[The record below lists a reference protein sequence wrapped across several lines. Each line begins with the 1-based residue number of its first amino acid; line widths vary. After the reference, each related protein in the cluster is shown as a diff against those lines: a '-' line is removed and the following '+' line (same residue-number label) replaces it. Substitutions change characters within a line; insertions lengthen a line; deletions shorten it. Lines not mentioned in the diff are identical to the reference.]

1 MHMKRKILQIILRLL
16 ARLVIAR
23 YKPIIIGITGS
34 VGKTTSKEAI
44 SAIIGG
50 RLRVGKT
57 IQNNNNEV
65 GVPLTVLGA
74 DGGERSIVK
83 WLFIVAR
90 VICLVVIKDKRYP
103 EALVVEMAA
112 DRPGDLEYL
121 VKIAPPQIGVI
132 TAVGRAHL
140 EFFKTTRKLV
150 QEKQTLITCLPVE
163 GFAILNSDDAEV
175 IAMQNKTRAR
185 ALTYGFNEKAML
197 RAVEIFVG
205 SEEVE
210 GHLKLTGIYFK
221 IMYKGSTVPV
231 FLPCI
236 LGRQHIYAALAG
248 AAAGIGVGMNLV
260 EVSERMHYY
269 DTPPGRMRIIEGIKH
284 TTLIDDTY
292 NSSPTAAIAAV
303 ETLADA
309 PCLKSARRFAVLG
322 DMLELGPHTEI
333 EHREL
338 GKKVEELGIEY
349 LYTVGERAKF
359 IAQAASFAG
368 MKEDSILMFA
378 DAFAAGKMLQEKIK
392 QGDLLLIKGSQG
404 IRMEKITRELMAEP
418 LHAEHLLCRQYGHWI
433 DDY

>member
-1 MHMKRKILQIILRLL
+1 MKRKILQIILRVL

-65 GVPLTVLGA
+65 GVPLTVLGV
-74 DGGERSIVK
+74 DGGERSLVK
-83 WLFIVAR
+83 WFFIVMRAMR
-90 VICLVVIKDKRYP
+90 LFFLRDKRYP

-121 VKIAPPQIGVI
+121 TKLAPPQIGVI
-132 TAVGRAHL
+132 TSVGRAHL
-140 EFFKTTRKLV
+140 EFFKTMRKLA
-150 QEKQTLITCLPVE
+150 QEKQTLITCLPND
-163 GFAILNSDDAEV
+163 GFAILNADDTEV

-185 ALTYGFNEKAML
+185 PLTFGLSEGSML
-197 RAVEIFVG
+197 RAVEVSVG
-205 SEEVE
+205 SEEFAD
-210 GHLKLTGIYFK
+210 GLKPTGMYFK
-221 IMYKGSTVPV
+221 IMHKGSVVPV
-231 FLPCI
+231 FLFGI
-236 LGRQHIYAALAG
+236 LGRQHVYAALAG
-248 AAAGIGVGMNLV
+248 AAVGIGVGMNLV

-269 DTPPGRMRIIEGIKH
+269 DAPPGRMRIVDGIKQ
-284 TTLIDDTY
+284 TTLVDDTY
-292 NSSPTAAIAAV
+292 NSSPTAATAAV
-303 ETLADA
+303 ETLAEV
-309 PCLKSARRFAVLG
+309 PCAKGARKFAVLG

-338 GKKVEELGIEY
+338 GKKVAELGIGY

-359 IAQAASFAG
+359 IAHAAKDAG
-368 MKEDSILMFA
+368 MKEDKILSFA
-378 DAFAAGKMLQEKIK
+378 DAVTAGRMLQEKIK
-392 QGDLLLIKGSQG
+392 QGDIVLIKGSQG
-404 IRMEKITRELMAEP
+404 MRMEKITRELMAEP
-418 LHAEHLLCRQYGHWI
+418 LHAEHLLCRQYGHWL